1 MNNEIIEKNKKE
13 IVQIIENTIDK
24 GANYIIRSMPVNKHI
39 KELLT
44 NTKQAL
50 KEGDLTSVIKVAL
63 ISSINEARGY
73 LNDKSD
79 SLSNIEEM
87 VNMAFDGGITSSINV
102 GIDMIE
108 NTKKYGNLF
117 YNYIEDFFSKLKGFV
132 TSKEFKSKVYL
143 GVSKCLNKVDNF
155 KKICSDWYNAYDD
168 FNIDSIKEIATKLN
182 KMKTKVSF
190 DTNCINENS
199 IIQNVTELVSRNKK
213 KLTSTQFAICAEVEK
228 I

>member
-1 MNNEIIEKNKKE
+1 MNNEIVEKNKKE
-13 IVQIIENTIDK
+13 IIRIIENTIDK

-39 KELLT
+39 KEILV
-44 NTKQAL
+44 NIKQVL
-50 KEGDLTSVIKVAL
+50 NDGDLSSVIKVAL
-63 ISSINEARGY
+63 VSSINEAKGY
-73 LNDKSD
+73 LNDKNND
-79 SLSNIEEM
+79 LNNIENM
-87 VNMAFDGGITSSINV
+87 VNMAFDGGITSSINI

-108 NTKKYGNLF
+108 NTKKYGHLF
-117 YNYIEDFFSKLKGFV
+117 YNYIEDFFVNLKGFIV
-132 TSKEFKSKVYL
+132 SKEFKNKVYC

-182 KMKTKVSF
+182 KMKAKVSF
-190 DTNCINENS
+190 DTSCMNENS

-213 KLTSTQFAICAEVEK
+213 KLTSTQFAICTEVEK